1 MAHPRH
7 TTWRVRQRTVADTE
21 RWGRKAAGLRRV
33 RAAGERWRSAWG
45 HELWKG
51 AARSECSDTVA
62 ELPKLLK
69 GRFGRL
75 IELPRFHHTFRFAEF
90 I

>member
-1 MAHPRH
+1 MAHLRH
-7 TTWRVRQRTVADTE
+7 TTGRIRQRTVADTE
-21 RWGRKAAGLRRV
+21 RWGRKAAGLHRM

-45 HELWKG
+45 RELWKG
-51 AARSECSDTVA
+51 VARSVCSDTVA

-75 IELPRFHHTFRFAEF
+75 IELPRFHQTFRCAKCD
-90 I
+90 